1 MENKGLGDTI
11 GIVTKYT
18 GIKKIVDTVAT
29 VLEKDCG
36 CGKRQEKL
44 NDPNLLVNKIFY
56 NNK

>member
-11 GIVTKYT
+11 GIITKYT
-18 GIKKIVDTVAT
+18 GIKKIVDTVAE
-29 VLEKDCG
+29 VLEVGCG
-36 CGKRQEKL
+36 CEKRQEKL